1 MTPILELIN
10 RLGLGIVSLII
21 CFNVMAADNFPI
33 YFYNIAKEV
42 QKEYDKGSFEKMID
56 PALVATIASIESG
69 YGDFEN
75 ADTAKA
81 ALNYMGRH
89 AIGDEEF
96 LTTTGGAKLKKYKT
110 VEDNVRDFL
119 NLMSTGRYYSEFR
132 NAVERG
138 ASIEDQFKTLTKYS
152 TNPDYSSLLSGIYKK
167 RILPS
172 IQTENMLIPKSK
184 PKLKDQMEMFDL
196 MIP

>member
-1 MTPILELIN
+1 MKHIL
-10 RLGLGIVSLII
+10 LII
-21 CFNVMAADNFPI
+21 FLLIHFNTMAADNFPN
-33 YFYNIAKEV
+33 YFYNITKKV
-42 QKEYDKGSFEKMID
+42 QQEYDEGSFEKMID

-75 ADTAKA
+75 AGTAKS

-119 NLMSTGRYYSEFR
+119 KLMSTGRYYSEFR
-132 NAVERG
+132 NAVEKG
-138 ASIEDQFKTLTKYS
+138 ASVEDQFKTLTKYS
-152 TNPDYSSLLSGIYKK
+152 VNPDYSSLLSGIYKK
-167 RILPS
+167 RVLPS
-172 IQTENMLIPKSK
+172 IQTENMLTPKSK

-196 MIP
+196 MMP

>member
-1 MTPILELIN
+1 
-10 RLGLGIVSLII
+10 
-21 CFNVMAADNFPI
+21 MAADNFPI

-42 QKEYDKGSFEKMID
+42 QKEYNEGSFEKMID
-56 PALVATIASIESG
+56 PALIATIASIESG

-96 LTTTGGAKLKKYKT
+96 LTTTGGAKLKKYSAI
-110 VEDNVRDFL
+110 EDNVRDFL
-119 NLMSTGRYYSEFR
+119 KLMSTGKYYSEFR

-138 ASIEDQFKTLTKYS
+138 ATVEDQFKTLTKYS

-167 RILPS
+167 RVLPS
-172 IQTENMLIPKSK
+172 IQTENMLIPKDK
-184 PKLKDQMEMFDL
+184 PKLTKNILMPKHKPKLEDQMEVFGPMT
-196 MIP
+196 P